1 MDNINNISDSE
12 SEISNFEEESSVESE
27 ENENINNENNDIN
40 NINNKKRKQI
50 NYTNVNFF
58 SFLFFN
64 WANHALSKSY
74 KRRIKT
80 KEISSVSLKQSTA
93 YNIKLLEAQW
103 NKRKNKKNSNNSIND
118 TNNKYPLFFSILSI
132 HRYKI
137 LLLFILDLS
146 LMCVDYTGMFFF
158 HQIIYNFSIGNFN
171 HYSLNTSFKYY
182 ILTSLKTLNFDIYF
196 SSVLFILLK
205 IISTIIHNHLEFFNI
220 MLSERITNESTALVY
235 NKILLINK
243 NNSNKAEGEIMNLIE
258 VDCEKLGILFYIG
271 PKIVAAPFRVII
283 SIIFLFKLF
292 GIKFIYCIMLLIFI
306 LLLIVILQILYLKNL
321 KELLK
326 KKDERSNIVTYIFH
340 IIKSIKINGWEKIF
354 FNKIKNKR
362 DEELF
367 YFNKS
372 LNISLVRIFINNN
385 MPLSILILSLGSY
398 FYNNKTLEVSNLFT
412 ANNLI
417 QNMTSPLM
425 TIPLFLNEF
434 FSNLISINRIQNFLY
449 QQEHDKSN
457 KYQNNEKLMKENILI
472 RYKNIS
478 ISSNNSYDNNN
489 INTFNNNNDILL
501 KDINFE
507 IKKGEFIIILGSTGS
522 GKTALINSILNN
534 YSFNNEK
541 NVIINGN
548 ISYTPQTSWIMN
560 ETIRNNIIFF
570 NEFNKERYSKILTVC
585 NLIYDLEK
593 LPNGD
598 LTKLLS
604 NGSNISG
611 GQRARINLARSLY
624 KNADLYLL
632 DDPLA
637 NIDSKVGNEIF
648 NMAFLDFLKDKAKI
662 LITNELNGISS
673 ADKIIVLDGGK
684 IKFKGNFKE
693 FEKYLNV
700 SKDEFRKENNIKT
713 KEKNKIKE
721 DNKIKN
727 KKEIDKNDNKNE
739 EKNLKLEKAKDI
751 ISISDKKLVDLTE
764 KNNEILK
771 KPKKEDISLH
781 TYYTYIKLQGGYL
794 IFIILICCII
804 GARYFD
810 SYRRIYITTFTK
822 TAKEINT
829 NNINY
834 NDNKFD
840 INNKENLNSS
850 QQKTFNFNTYL
861 IISFLG
867 ILLNFFVE
875 FIITQS
881 TIYSLRTLH
890 EKMILKLLRAPINL
904 FHDIVS
910 IGQILNRLTKDV
922 EIVQLIINRV
932 TVFFKSFALLASC
945 IYICFIYNKYSLIL
959 SPVLLFFSLL
969 LTIYYLSAA
978 RNMEHLHRTTFSP
991 ILTILNESIRGVE
1004 LIRNFN
1010 NEENIKNKIYKRLDD
1025 HYGVHLYTEGC
1036 KRWYY
1041 QRLRYLT
1048 HIFNVIMIIIIIY
1061 KHEKFSTQEIGLI
1074 LQYTEELSWEL
1085 ATFLGFFSQ
1094 IEISLISL
1102 ERCEK
1107 VTKIIEEKDCDK
1119 FRENNNNKDIKWPNK
1134 GEIEFKNYNLKY
1146 RPGLPLVLKNINI
1159 HIKPKEKIGLVG
1171 RTGSGK
1177 SSLVLAISRIVEA
1190 HKGTIKIDNID
1201 IKDVNLDYLRH
1212 NICIIPQDTFLFE
1225 GTVKENIDPENKNND
1240 KDIINILNEFGILK
1254 HLNDNNNKLNFY
1266 IKENGSNLSLGE
1278 KQLICFA
1285 RVFLKNSKIIIL
1297 DEATSSLDSTT
1308 ENIIKKKLNNCEAT
1322 LIIIAHHISMVK
1334 ECEKIMV
1341 LDKGE
1346 IVEFDTYDNLLKNK
1360 KSKFFELYNESLI
1373 S

>member
-1 MDNINNISDSE
+1 
-12 SEISNFEEESSVESE
+12 
-27 ENENINNENNDIN
+27 
-40 NINNKKRKQI
+40 
-50 NYTNVNFF
+50 
-58 SFLFFN
+58 
-64 WANHALSKSY
+64 
-74 KRRIKT
+74 
-80 KEISSVSLKQSTA
+80 
-93 YNIKLLEAQW
+93 
-103 NKRKNKKNSNNSIND
+103 
-118 TNNKYPLFFSILSI
+118 
-132 HRYKI
+132 
-137 LLLFILDLS
+137 
-146 LMCVDYTGMFFF
+146 
-158 HQIIYNFSIGNFN
+158 
-171 HYSLNTSFKYY
+171 
-182 ILTSLKTLNFDIYF
+182 
-196 SSVLFILLK
+196 
-205 IISTIIHNHLEFFNI
+205 
-220 MLSERITNESTALVY
+220 
-235 NKILLINK
+235 
-243 NNSNKAEGEIMNLIE
+243 
-258 VDCEKLGILFYIG
+258 
-271 PKIVAAPFRVII
+271 
-283 SIIFLFKLF
+283 
-292 GIKFIYCIMLLIFI
+292 
-306 LLLIVILQILYLKNL
+306 
-321 KELLK
+321 
-326 KKDERSNIVTYIFH
+326 
-340 IIKSIKINGWEKIF
+340 
-354 FNKIKNKR
+354 
-362 DEELF
+362 
-367 YFNKS
+367 
-372 LNISLVRIFINNN
+372 

-398 FYNNKTLEVSNLFT
+398 IYNNKSLEVSNLFT

-425 TIPLFLNEF
+425 SIPLFLNEF

-449 QQEHDKSN
+449 QQEHENSN
-457 KYQNNEKLMKENILI
+457 KYQNNEKLIKDNILI
-472 RYKNIS
+472 KYKNVS
-478 ISSNNSYDNNN
+478 VLKNETSDNYNNDN
-489 INTFNNNNDILL
+489 INNNNDVLL
-501 KDINFE
+501 TDINFE

-534 YSFNNEK
+534 YTFNDDK
-541 NVIINGN
+541 NVTINGN

-673 ADKIIVLDGGK
+673 ADKIIVLDEGK
-684 IKFKGNFKE
+684 IKFMGNFNE
-693 FEKYLNV
+693 FQKDLNISKY
-700 SKDEFRKENNIKT
+700 EFRKVNNIKT
-713 KEKNKIKE
+713 KDKNKKN
-721 DNKIKN
+721 DNNKNKN
-727 KKEIDKNDNKNE
+727 KKENNNDSNTKNDDK
-739 EKNLKLEKAKDI
+739 KLKIEKAKDI
-751 ISISDKKLVDLTE
+751 ITISDKKLLELTD

-794 IFIILICCII
+794 VFIILLSCII

-810 SYRRIYITTFTK
+810 SYRRIYITSFSK

-829 NNINY
+829 N
-834 NDNKFD
+834 D
-840 INNKENLNSS
+840 INNKKFDIVNNENIISS
-850 QQKTFNFNTYL
+850 QQQFNFNNYL
-861 IISFLG
+861 IISFFG
-867 ILLNFFVE
+867 ILLNFIVE

-890 EKMILKLLRAPINL
+890 ETMIIKLLRAPINL

-932 TVFFKSFALLASC
+932 TIFLKSFALLASC
-945 IYICFIYNKYSLIL
+945 IYICFYYNKYSIIL

-1041 QRLRYLT
+1041 QRLRFLT
-1048 HIFNVIMIIIIIY
+1048 HIFNTVMIMIIIY
-1061 KHEKFSTQEIGLI
+1061 KHDLFSTQAIGLI

-1107 VTKIIEEKDCDK
+1107 VTKIIEEKDNDK
-1119 FRENNNNKDIKWPNK
+1119 FRENDNNNNKDKKWPNK
-1134 GEIEFKNYNLKY
+1134 GEIEVKNYSLKY
-1146 RPGLPLVLKNINI
+1146 RPGLPVILKNINI

-1177 SSLVLAISRIVEA
+1177 SSLVLGISRIVEA
-1190 HKGTIKIDNID
+1190 NKGTITIDNID

-1240 KDIINILNEFGILK
+1240 NDIINILNEFGILK
-1254 HLNDNNNKLNFY
+1254 HLNDNNNDKLNFY

-1297 DEATSSLDSTT
+1297 DEATSSLDSST

-1334 ECEKIMV
+1334 ECEKIIV

-1360 KSKFFELYNESLI
+1360 KSKFYELYNESLI

>member
-27 ENENINNENNDIN
+27 KNNDIN
-40 NINNKKRKQI
+40 IEKDNKKKQI
-50 NYTNVNFF
+50 NYTTANYF
-58 SFLFFN
+58 SFIFFN

-74 KRRIKT
+74 KRPLKT

-93 YNIKLLEAQW
+93 YNIKLLETQW
-103 NKRKNKKNSNNSIND
+103 NKRKSKKNNNNTINN

-132 HRYKI
+132 HKYKI

-146 LMCVDYTGMFFF
+146 LMCVDYLGMFFF

-182 ILTSLKTLNFDIYF
+182 LLTSIKTLNFDIYF

-271 PKIVAAPFRVII
+271 PKIIASPFRVVI

-292 GIKFIYCIMLLIFI
+292 GIKFMYCLILLVFI
-306 LLLIVILQILYLKNL
+306 LLSIVILQILYLKNL

-326 KKDERSNIVTYIFH
+326 KKDERSKIVTYIFH

-354 FNKIKNKR
+354 FNKIKKKR
-362 DEELF
+362 DEELI
-367 YFNKS
+367 YYSKG
-372 LNISLVRIFINNN
+372 LNLSLVRIFINNN

-398 FYNNKTLEVSNLFT
+398 IYNNKSLEVSNLFT

-425 TIPLFLNEF
+425 SIPLFLNEF

-449 QQEHDKSN
+449 QQEHENSN
-457 KYQNNEKLMKENILI
+457 KYQNNEKLIKDNILI
-472 RYKNIS
+472 KYKNVS
-478 ISSNNSYDNNN
+478 VLKNETSDNYNNDN
-489 INTFNNNNDILL
+489 INNNNDVLL
-501 KDINFE
+501 TDINFE

-534 YSFNNEK
+534 YTFNDDK
-541 NVIINGN
+541 NVTINGN

-673 ADKIIVLDGGK
+673 ADKIIVLDEGK
-684 IKFKGNFKE
+684 IKFMGNFNE
-693 FEKYLNV
+693 FQKDLNISKY
-700 SKDEFRKENNIKT
+700 EFRKVNNIKT
-713 KEKNKIKE
+713 KDKNKKN
-721 DNKIKN
+721 DNNKNKN
-727 KKEIDKNDNKNE
+727 KKENNNDSNTKNDDK
-739 EKNLKLEKAKDI
+739 KLKIEKAKDI
-751 ISISDKKLVDLTE
+751 ITISDKKLLELTD

-794 IFIILICCII
+794 VFIILLSCII

-810 SYRRIYITTFTK
+810 SYRRIYITSFSK

-829 NNINY
+829 N
-834 NDNKFD
+834 D
-840 INNKENLNSS
+840 INNKKFDIVNNENIISS
-850 QQKTFNFNTYL
+850 QQQFNFNNYL

-867 ILLNFFVE
+867 ILLNFIVE

-890 EKMILKLLRAPINL
+890 ETMIIKLLRAPINL

-932 TVFFKSFALLASC
+932 TIFLKSFALLASC
-945 IYICFIYNKYSLIL
+945 IYICFYYNKYSIIL

-1041 QRLRYLT
+1041 QRLRFLT
-1048 HIFNVIMIIIIIY
+1048 HIFNTVMIMIIIY
-1061 KHEKFSTQEIGLI
+1061 KHDLFSTQAIGLI

-1107 VTKIIEEKDCDK
+1107 VTKIIEEKDNDK
-1119 FRENNNNKDIKWPNK
+1119 FRENDNNNNKDKKWPNK
-1134 GEIEFKNYNLKY
+1134 GEIEVKNYSLKY
-1146 RPGLPLVLKNINI
+1146 RPGLPVILKNINI

-1177 SSLVLAISRIVEA
+1177 SSLVLGISRIVEA
-1190 HKGTIKIDNID
+1190 NKGTITIDNID

-1240 KDIINILNEFGILK
+1240 NDIINILNEFGILK
-1254 HLNDNNNKLNFY
+1254 HLNDNNNDKLNFY

-1297 DEATSSLDSTT
+1297 DEATSSLDSST

-1334 ECEKIMV
+1334 ECEKIIV

-1360 KSKFFELYNESLI
+1360 KSKFYELYNESLI

>member
-182 ILTSLKTLNFDIYF
+182 LLTSIKTLNFDIYF

-271 PKIVAAPFRVII
+271 PKIIASPFRVVI

-292 GIKFIYCIMLLIFI
+292 GVKFIYCLILLVFI
-306 LLLIVILQILYLKNL
+306 LVSIVILQILYLKNL

-326 KKDERSNIVTYIFH
+326 KKDERSKIVTYIFH

-354 FNKIKNKR
+354 FNKIKKKR

-367 YFNKS
+367 YHSKG
-372 LNISLVRIFINNN
+372 LNLSLVRIFINNN
-385 MPLSILILSLGSY
+385 MPLSILILSLVSY
-398 FYNNKTLEVSNLFT
+398 IYNNKFLEVSNLFT

-425 TIPLFLNEF
+425 SIPLFLNEF

-449 QQEHDKSN
+449 QQEHDNSN
-457 KYQNNEKLMKENILI
+457 KYQNKEKLIKDNILI
-472 RYKNIS
+472 KYKNVSVIKS
-478 ISSNNSYDNNN
+478 DTYDNYNN
-489 INTFNNNNDILL
+489 DNINNNNDVLL
-501 KDINFE
+501 TNINFE
-507 IKKGEFIIILGSTGS
+507 IKKGEFVIILGSTGS

-534 YSFNNEK
+534 YTFNDDK

-570 NEFNKERYSKILTVC
+570 NEFNEERYSKILTVC

-598 LTKLLS
+598 LTKVLS

-684 IKFKGNFKE
+684 IKFMGNFNE
-693 FEKYLNV
+693 FQKDLNI
-700 SKDEFRKENNIKT
+700 SKDEFRKVNIKN
-713 KEKNKIKE
+713 KDKNKKN
-721 DNKIKN
+721 DNNKN
-727 KKEIDKNDNKNE
+727 KKEINNENNIKNDD
-739 EKNLKLEKAKDI
+739 KNLKIEKAKDI
-751 ISISDKKLVDLTE
+751 ISISDKKLLDLTE

-794 IFIILICCII
+794 VFIILLSCII

-810 SYRRIYITTFTK
+810 SYRRIYITSFSK
-822 TAKEINT
+822 TAKDI
-829 NNINY
+829 NIN
-834 NDNKFD
+834 D
-840 INNKENLNSS
+840 INNKKFDIVNKKNYISS
-850 QQKTFNFNTYL
+850 QQQFNFKNYL

-867 ILLNFFVE
+867 ILLNFIVE

-890 EKMILKLLRAPINL
+890 ETMIIKLLRAPINL

-932 TVFFKSFALLASC
+932 TIFLKSFALLASC
-945 IYICFIYNKYSLIL
+945 IYICFIYNKYSIIL
-959 SPVLLFFSLL
+959 SPILLFFSLL

-1041 QRLRYLT
+1041 ERLRFLT
-1048 HIFNVIMIIIIIY
+1048 HIFNIVMIMIIIY
-1061 KHEKFSTQEIGLI
+1061 KHDLFSTQAIGLI

-1094 IEISLISL
+1094 IEISLVSL

-1107 VTKIIEEKDCDK
+1107 VTKIIEEKDNDK
-1119 FRENNNNKDIKWPNK
+1119 FRENNINNKDKNWPNK
-1134 GEIEFKNYNLKY
+1134 GEIEIKDFSLKY
-1146 RPGLPLVLKNINI
+1146 RPGLPVILKNINI

-1177 SSLVLAISRIVEA
+1177 SSLVLGISRIVEA
-1190 HKGTIKIDNID
+1190 HKGTITIDNID

-1254 HLNDNNNKLNFY
+1254 NLNDNNNDKLNFY
-1266 IKENGSNLSLGE
+1266 ITENGSNLSLGE
-1278 KQLICFA
+1278 RQLICFA

-1297 DEATSSLDSTT
+1297 DEATSSLDSST

-1334 ECEKIMV
+1334 ECEKIIV

-1360 KSKFFELYNESLI
+1360 KSKFYELYNESLI